1 MEQTEQS
8 QSKWQVPFFSIWT
21 GQQLS
26 LVGSRAAQFALVW
39 YLTTATGSATVLAT
53 SSLMAFL
60 PTVFLGPFVGAL
72 VDRWNRRIVMIVAD
86 TVIALASLSLAC
98 LFWMDA
104 LQIWHIYVIMFVRAV
119 GESFHWPS
127 MEASTTL
134 MVPEEQLTRVA
145 GINQTVKGVLNII
158 GAPLGALLMELL
170 PLYGVMLMDVGT
182 AALAIVPLFFVYV
195 PQPERQP
202 KRAGAGEVQKQSIL
216 ADVWEGLRYLW
227 GWPGM
232 LAIIGML
239 IILKIVLTPAFSLIP
254 LLVRE
259 HFRGTAA
266 HLGLL
271 EVVIG
276 VGFVIGGL
284 LLSAWG
290 GFKRR
295 IYTMMIAMVI
305 GGLCLAAL
313 GATPAAMF
321 WMALVSVFVFGLTVP
336 LIDGPFMAILQAS
349 VTPEM
354 QGRVFTLVGSLLNL
368 TSPIGLMI
376 AGPVS
381 DRLGLQVWY
390 VVGGVLT
397 AAAGLVGLVM
407 PVIANIEQNNNGHQ
421 DEDQPVTTTE
431 IAVPVGAAE

>member
-1 MEQTEQS
+1 MEQTERS
-8 QSKWQVPFFSIWT
+8 QSKWQVPFFTIWT

-26 LVGSRAAQFALVW
+26 LVGSGAAQFALIW
-39 YLTTATGSATVLAT
+39 YLTTTTGSATVLAT

-72 VDRWNRRIVMIVAD
+72 VDRWNRRVVMIVAD
-86 TVIALASLSLAC
+86 TVVALASFGLAY
-98 LFWMDA
+98 LFWVDA
-104 LQIWHIYVIMFVRAV
+104 LQIWHIYAVLFVRAV
-119 GESFHWPS
+119 GTGFHWPA
-127 MEASTTL
+127 MEASTSL

-145 GINQTVKGVLNII
+145 GLNQTVKGVLNII

-182 AALAIVPLFFVYV
+182 AMLAIVPLFFVRI
-195 PQPERQP
+195 PQPERIDVDESQ
-202 KRAGAGEVQKQSIL
+202 EQSIL
-216 ADVWEGLRYLW
+216 TDVREGLRYLW

-232 LAIIGML
+232 MTIIGML
-239 IILKIVLTPAFSLIP
+239 IILKIVLTPAFSLAP
-254 LLVRE
+254 LLVSE

-266 HLGLL
+266 QLSLL
-271 EVVIG
+271 EVVVG
-276 VGFVIGGL
+276 VGIVIGGL

-295 IYTMMIAMVI
+295 IHTMMMGMAI
-305 GGLCLAAL
+305 GGLSLAAL
-313 GATPAAMF
+313 GFVPAAMF
-321 WMALVSVFVFGLTVP
+321 WVALVSIFVFGLTIP
-336 LIDGPFMAILQAS
+336 LVDGPFMAILQAS
-349 VTPEM
+349 VPPEM

-390 VVGGVLT
+390 VVSGVLM
-397 AAAGLVGLVM
+397 AIAGLVGLVI
-407 PVIANIEQNNNGHQ
+407 PVIVNIEENNNGHAAQ
-421 DEDQPVTTTE
+421 DEAQPVTATE
-431 IAVPVGAAE
+431 IAVPAGAAE